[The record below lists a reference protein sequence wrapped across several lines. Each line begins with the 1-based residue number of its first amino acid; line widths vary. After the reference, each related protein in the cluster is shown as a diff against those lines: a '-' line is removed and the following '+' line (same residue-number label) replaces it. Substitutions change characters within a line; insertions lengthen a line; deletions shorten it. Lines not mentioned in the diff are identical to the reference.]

1 MNNITVKENK
11 QIGEKYYKIEHK
23 SGLTIYVIPKELTTG
38 FALFGTRYGSAD
50 NCFKVNGE
58 TEYTHVPDGIAHFL
72 EHKMF
77 ENEDGVDTFVR
88 YAQTGASANAY
99 TSFTKTAYLFSCTE
113 NFTESLEILL
123 DFVTHPYFTPETVS
137 KEQGII
143 GQEIRMYDDT
153 PGWALM
159 MGLLRSMYKNNTV
172 RVDIAGTVKSISEIT
187 ADLLYKCYN
196 TFYNLRNMSLCVCG
210 NITPEEVI
218 AVADKML
225 TEAPAIKIDSISG
238 EEEPEVYRSRFSAK
252 MQVSK
257 PQFAIG
263 IKDTAISSAPSDRMK
278 KSAALSIICEMLFSR
293 SGSLF
298 NELYG
303 KQLIGNNFGC
313 ESDHNKRF
321 SYIML
326 SGESSDPETVF
337 ARFVEYMNEVKATD
351 ISDESFERAK
361 RVVYAQLV
369 KSFDSTE
376 EIANNFL
383 NYIFDD
389 CDMLDYSDAIASVTK
404 EDAATLI
411 ADIFKEDRYALATVL
426 PLDE

>member
-1 MNNITVKENK
+1 MNNMIIKENK
-11 QIGEKYYKIEHK
+11 QIGEKYYKINHK
-23 SGLTIYVIPKELTTG
+23 SGLEIYVIPKELTTG
-38 FALFGTRYGSAD
+38 YALFGTRYGSAD
-50 NCFKVNGE
+50 NCFRVNGE
-58 TEYTHVPDGIAHFL
+58 AEYTHVPDGIAHFL

-99 TSFTKTAYLFSCTE
+99 TSFTKTAYLFSCTD

-123 DFVTHPYFTPETVS
+123 DHVTHPYFTPETVS

-143 GQEIRMYDDT
+143 GQEIRMYDDN
-153 PGWALM
+153 PGWVLM
-159 MGLLRSMYKNNTV
+159 MGLLQSLYKNNTV
-172 RVDIAGTVKSISEIT
+172 RVDIAGTVESISEIT

-196 TFYNLRNMSLCVCG
+196 TFYNLHNMSLCVCG
-210 NITPEEVI
+210 SITPEEVI
-218 AVADKML
+218 EVADRML
-225 TEAPAIKIDSISG
+225 TEAPAIEIDSISG
-238 EEEPEVYRSRFSAK
+238 EEEPQVYRSRFSAK

-263 IKDTAISSAPSDRMK
+263 VKDTAISPDGNERMK

-293 SGSLF
+293 SGALF
-298 NELYG
+298 NELYS
-303 KQLIGNNFGC
+303 KQLIGSGLGY
-313 ESDHNKRF
+313 EADHNKRF
-321 SYIML
+321 SFIML
-326 SGESSDPETVF
+326 SGDSNDPEAVF
-337 ARFVEYMNEVKATD
+337 ARFVDYMNEVKAKGVE
-351 ISDESFERAK
+351 DEAFERAK

-389 CDMLDYSDAIASVTK
+389 SDMLDYSDAISSVTK
-404 EDAATLI
+404 DDVSKLI
-411 ADIFKEDRYALATVL
+411 ADIFREDRYTLATVL

>member
-1 MNNITVKENK
+1 MNNMIVKENK
-11 QIGEKYYKIEHK
+11 QIGEKYYKINHK
-23 SGLTIYVIPKELTTG
+23 SELEIYVIPKELTTG
-38 FALFGTRYGSAD
+38 YALFGTRYGSAD

-143 GQEIRMYDDT
+143 GQEIRMYDDN

-172 RVDIAGTVKSISEIT
+172 RVDVAGTVESISKIT

-225 TEAPAIKIDSISG
+225 KEAPAIEIDSISG
-238 EEEPEVYRSRFSAK
+238 EEEPEVYQSRFSVK

-263 IKDTAISSAPSDRMK
+263 IKDIAISADPVERMK
-278 KSAALSIICEMLFSR
+278 KSAAISILCEMLFSR
-293 SGSLF
+293 SGVFF
-298 NELYG
+298 NELYD
-303 KQLIGNNFGC
+303 KQLIGSGLGYDA
-313 ESDHNKRF
+313 DHNKRF

-326 SGESSDPETVF
+326 SGESVDPEAVY
-337 ARFVEYMNEVKATD
+337 ARFVSYMNEVKATGV
-351 ISDESFERAK
+351 SDEAFERAK

-383 NYIFDD
+383 TYIFDD
-389 CDMLDYSDAIASVTK
+389 SDMLDYSDTIASVTK
-404 EDAATLI
+404 EDVTKLI
-411 ADIFKEDRYALATVL
+411 ADLFKEDHYTLATVL